1 MARKITVF
9 STKTNKSSS
18 ITSSSSTWGELREEI
33 SSLLNEAMV
42 ATVAQTKNQLVIA
55 EAILPEGE
63 FTLVLTPAQAKG
75 AAETIDIASV
85 IAELKQ
91 KFDDAF
97 EEVLES
103 IENGDHSSGD
113 SSDSSVREQAEE
125 IRRALGV

>member
-1 MARKITVF
+1 M
-9 STKTNKSSS
+9 
-18 ITSSSSTWGELREEI
+18 REEI

-63 FTLVLTPAQAKG
+63 FTLVLTPAQSKG

-103 IENGDHSSGD
+103 IENGDHSSETSFD
-113 SSDSSVREQAEE
+113 DVRKQAEE